1 MTDDEL
7 FASPRSRTV
16 AFVLAFFLGVFGAH
30 RFYVGK
36 TGTALLQLCTLG
48 GLGIWWL
55 IDVIVVGSGSFRDAE
70 GRLISSW
77 EPEGDHLVTSGTA
90 ASILDELD
98 ALRAEVGDLH
108 ERVEFTERLL
118 ADPAHRPPERKDP
131 GYSPTGR
138 GDSA

>member
-36 TGTALLQLCTLG
+36 TGTALLQLLTVG

-70 GRLISSW
+70 GRLVSSW

-98 ALRAEVGDLH
+98 ALRAEVGELH
-108 ERVEFTERLL
+108 ERVDFTERLL